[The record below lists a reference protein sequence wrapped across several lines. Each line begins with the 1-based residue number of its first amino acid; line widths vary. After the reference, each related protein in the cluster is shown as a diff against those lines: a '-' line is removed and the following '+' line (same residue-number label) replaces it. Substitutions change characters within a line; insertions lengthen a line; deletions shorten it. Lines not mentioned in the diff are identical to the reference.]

1 MITVSLKSHVPE
13 VVASIKAAAAQR
25 MLASVITVKNETWN
39 VLSGQRHGRR
49 YKVPTTGRGRVG
61 EGRSIAGTG
70 VWYTA
75 SAPGEAPAARSGA
88 AGLLGSVKYKVHGEG
103 QSLAGDVGTKLKY
116 GAPLEFGTLRMSA
129 RPWLKKSFEKAMD
142 AILGIWGKP
151 WL

>member
-1 MITVSLKSHVPE
+1 MLTQSFVSHREEVVKSLKD
-13 VVASIKAAAAQR
+13 AAAQR
-25 MLASVITVKNETWN
+25 MLASVITVKNETTEM
-39 VLSGQRHGRR
+39 LSGQRHGRR

-75 SAPGEAPAARSGA
+75 SAPGEAPANRLG
-88 AGLLGSVKYKVHGEG
+88 GLRGSIDYKVHGEG
-103 QSLAGDVGTKLKY
+103 QSLVGDVGTKLKY

-129 RPWLKKSFEKAMD
+129 RPWLRKSFEKAMD

>member
-13 VVASIKAAAAQR
+13 VVASIKAAASQR
-25 MLASVITVKNETWN
+25 MLASVITVKNETTEM
-39 VLSGQRHGRR
+39 LSGQRHGRR
-49 YKVPTTGRGRVG
+49 YKVPTTGTRVG

-75 SAPGEAPAARSGA
+75 SAPGEAPANRLG
-88 AGLLGSVKYKVHGEG
+88 GLRGSVDYKVHGEG
-103 QSLAGDVGTKLKY
+103 QSLVGDVGTKLKY

>member
-13 VVASIKAAAAQR
+13 VVASIKAVAAER
-25 MLASVITVKNETWN
+25 MLASVITVKNETTEM
-39 VLSGQRHGRR
+39 LSGQRHGRR
-49 YKVPTTGRGRVG
+49 YKVPTTGTRVG

-75 SAPGEAPAARSGA
+75 SAPGEAPANRLG
-88 AGLLGSVKYKVHGEG
+88 GLRGSVDYKVHSEG
-103 QSLAGDVGTKLKY
+103 QNLVGDVGTKLKY

>member
-25 MLASVITVKNETWN
+25 MLASVITVKNETTEM
-39 VLSGQRHGRR
+39 LSGQRHGRR
-49 YKVPTTGRGRVG
+49 YKVPTTGTRVG

-75 SAPGEAPAARSGA
+75 SAPGEAPANRLG
-88 AGLLGSVKYKVHGEG
+88 GLRGSVDYKVHGEG
-103 QSLAGDVGTKLKY
+103 KSLVGDVGTKLKY